1 MNIKRAK
8 EEIEHTVKAY
18 LAKDALGEYAIP
30 AIRQR
35 PILLMG
41 PPGIG
46 KTQVMEQVAR
56 ECGVALV
63 AYTITHHT
71 RQSAVGLPFIR
82 QRHYGD
88 KDVSVTEYTMSEI
101 IASIYAKME
110 ATGLSEGILFIDEIN
125 CVSETLAPT
134 MLQFLQCKTFGNQA
148 VPAGWVIVAAGN
160 PPEYNKSVRDFD
172 IVTLDRVRRMDI
184 EPDLPVWK
192 DYARAAH
199 IHSAILSYLELHPQ
213 NFYQI
218 NADVD
223 GTQFVTARGWEDLS
237 NLLDTYEALGLQAD
251 EELIREYI
259 QHPKIAE
266 DFSAY
271 LDLYYKY
278 RDDYG
283 VEEILAGQAKPAV
296 FARLLQAPFDER
308 LSLVSLLLAGLDTRF
323 AASLQ
328 ADAVADACYA
338 FLRETKKA
346 LATLPEDIPDGSAEL
361 FSQQIKD
368 YETETQQKRDAGLL
382 GKAELTNRLQ
392 VQAALH
398 QWEGELRRANAVGT
412 QEAFDLLRGQF
423 RVLAD
428 QRETTQKTAAAALEA
443 AFDFMEQAFAESQ
456 EMVVFVTELTVNPA
470 SHQFLTENGCER
482 YFKYNKDLLLDHRKA
497 ALQQE
502 LAAVAVGT
510 HVNAQY
516 TVAFF
521 NLANYS
527 STGAITEENAGVTIG
542 PVHNTAQS
550 FRTDNQ
556 NLVIQTALN
565 HLACYSKAVNKTAAA
580 CSQVKR
586 SCVFSTQTSLYQA
599 GSGRENI
606 VGGSSAYNN
615 EIQLFRS
622 NAGVLQCF
630 YSSIVRQIGG
640 CFFRSSD
647 VTLLDAG
654 ALSNPFVTG
663 LNNFLHVC
671 ISDNLLRNI
680 MS

>member
-1 MNIKRAK
+1 MNIKQAK
-8 EEIEHTVKAY
+8 QEIIDTVQAY
-18 LAKDALGEYAIP
+18 LLKNEYDEYVIP
-30 AIRQR
+30 RVHQR
-35 PILLMG
+35 PVLLLG
-41 PPGIG
+41 APGIG
-46 KTQVMEQVAR
+46 KTQIMEQAAR

-71 RQSAVGLPFIR
+71 RQSAIGLPFISKKE
-82 QRHYGD
+82 YGGREY
-88 KDVSVTEYTMSEI
+88 SATEYTMSEI
-101 IASIYAKME
+101 VASIYDRMRE
-110 ATGLSEGILFIDEIN
+110 TGLTEGILFIDEIN
-125 CVSETLAPT
+125 CVSETLAPA

-308 LSLVSLLLAGLDTRF
+308 LSLVSLLLAGLNTRF
-323 AASLQ
+323 AASRQ

-346 LATLPEDIPDGSAEL
+346 LATLPDDVPDDTPSDSIGIVSGRP
-361 FSQQIKD
+361 
-368 YETETQQKRDAGLL
+368 RD
-382 GKAELTNRLQ
+382 N
-392 VQAALH
+392 
-398 QWEGELRRANAVGT
+398 
-412 QEAFDLLRGQF
+412 
-423 RVLAD
+423 
-428 QRETTQKTAAAALEA
+428 
-443 AFDFMEQAFAESQ
+443 
-456 EMVVFVTELTVNPA
+456 
-470 SHQFLTENGCER
+470 
-482 YFKYNKDLLLDHRKA
+482 
-497 ALQQE
+497 
-502 LAAVAVGT
+502 
-510 HVNAQY
+510 
-516 TVAFF
+516 
-521 NLANYS
+521 
-527 STGAITEENAGVTIG
+527 G
-542 PVHNTAQS
+542 PVGGPFRGGAGMYRSPLDTLGVRTNGTGQASS
-550 FRTDNQ
+550 F
-556 NLVIQTALN
+556 VGWALI
-565 HLACYSKAVNKTAAA
+565 AYATGM
-580 CSQVKR
+580 
-586 SCVFSTQTSLYQA
+586 SLW
-599 GSGRENI
+599 
-606 VGGSSAYNN
+606 
-615 EIQLFRS
+615 
-622 NAGVLQCF
+622 
-630 YSSIVRQIGG
+630 
-640 CFFRSSD
+640 
-647 VTLLDAG
+647 G
-654 ALSNPFVTG
+654 A
-663 LNNFLHVC
+663 
-671 ISDNLLRNI
+671 
-680 MS
+680 